1 MGTLV
6 PENTGTPPR
15 MPGSLLIAWALIDL
29 TSAVPFTRCV
39 VEDNYVRSENVGRH
53 GAASASVISGPLHLP
68 DKILHVPFAP
78 CGGDLSGECSMKQHV
93 PELLKS
99 IRPFVLA

>member
-53 GAASASVISGPLHLP
+53 GAASASVISDRSIFRTRSFMCPSR
-68 DKILHVPFAP
+68 HVAVISPVNA
-78 CGGDLSGECSMKQHV
+78 
-93 PELLKS
+93 
-99 IRPFVLA
+99 R